1 MVLHPLVDCSL
12 ASLAT
17 TFRRDSRCT
26 EDSVKERDKSLNG
39 GIVGGGMKS
48 QAMGAMNEVS
58 VTRPDKRMAEGLG
71 NGGTGGAAGDGAL
84 SLRRRQEEEIEGE
97 GNREMLGDLEGKE
110 GGGECVERW
119 NGEASE
125 PRERALGDAAVHER
139 ACAELCFVADPPH
152 SPPPSQRTAPHPS
165 VNTSTEYSL
174 SRVTPL
180 CYSEVLKRSGL
191 SHVHALDRPSMHR
204 SVSQSVSS
212 RSHKVFPVAFCGIC
226 L

>member
-1 MVLHPLVDCSL
+1 MHPLVDCSL

-58 VTRPDKRMAEGLG
+58 VTGPDKRMAEGLG

-110 GGGECVERW
+110 GGGACVERW

-125 PRERALGDAAVHER
+125 PRERALGDAAVKEAGSPR
-139 ACAELCFVADPPH
+139 GRGDRGVQKGKESARSQLAAGGDRGSAMATEEVA
-152 SPPPSQRTAPHPS
+152 
-165 VNTSTEYSL
+165 STEDAHRELLVGKGSPG
-174 SRVTPL
+174 SIGGEG
-180 CYSEVLKRSGL
+180 SKESGL
-191 SHVHALDRPSMHR
+191 RIKKG
-204 SVSQSVSS
+204 
-212 RSHKVFPVAFCGIC
+212 KVN
-226 L
+226 